1 MENEE
6 RKVRY
11 LVILNKEAIL
21 GEFAKH
27 DDALFFASIS
37 ALHGEDGDL
46 YEVYGGMEG
55 FEIG

>member
-6 RKVRY
+6 RKARY
-11 LVILNKEAIL
+11 LVVLNKETIL
-21 GEFAKH
+21 GDFAYRN
-27 DDALFFASIS
+27 DAIIFAYIS
-37 ALHGEDGDL
+37 ALDGDEGDL